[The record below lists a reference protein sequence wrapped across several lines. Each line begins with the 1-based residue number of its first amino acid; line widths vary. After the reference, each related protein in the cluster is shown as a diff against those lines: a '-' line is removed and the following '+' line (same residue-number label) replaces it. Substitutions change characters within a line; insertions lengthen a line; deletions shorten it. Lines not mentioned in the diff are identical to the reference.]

1 MSQLRQPFSELS
13 PEVYKGLV
21 QASIALE
28 KSELGSALVE
38 LVYLRVSQ
46 INGCAFCLEKH
57 SQALRKGGMAQSKL
71 DALAGK
77 RPLHTWRTRS
87 AGVGRVGHR
96 HCRQPCGR

>member
-21 QASIALE
+21 QASLALE

-57 SQALRKGGMAQSKL
+57 SRRCARAAWRRANWMPWPAGG
-71 DALAGK
+71 
-77 RPLHTWRTRS
+77 
-87 AGVGRVGHR
+87 
-96 HCRQPCGR
+96 

>member
-28 KSELGSALVE
+28 KSELGSAQVE

-57 SQALRKGGMAQSKL
+57 SQALRKGGMA
-71 DALAGK
+71 GK